1 MLNFV
6 LCDDNEIIVAK
17 LSKMLE
23 SIFIKNNLSAEVGF
37 TSTKYDEI
45 IEYVSNNKVDV
56 LLLDIELKAKMSG
69 LEVANLI
76 RKENKTIY
84 IIFTTG
90 HLEYVIMAYKF
101 KTFDYLPKPITLE
114 RLEETIVRLF
124 SDIENEGHRKY
135 IKIGNS
141 PTIVCESDI
150 QYIRRDG
157 MKLVYHTEARE
168 YETYSSFSKIQ
179 DVLPDNF
186 VRCHKSYIVNVH
198 NITNIEPST
207 NTISFGNNNQCLIG
221 PKCKNNFMEVL
232 DNYGIL

>member
-76 RKENKTIY
+76 RKENIY
-84 IIFTTG
+84 
-90 HLEYVIMAYKF
+90 
-101 KTFDYLPKPITLE
+101 
-114 RLEETIVRLF
+114 
-124 SDIENEGHRKY
+124 NW
-135 IKIGNS
+135 
-141 PTIVCESDI
+141 
-150 QYIRRDG
+150 
-157 MKLVYHTEARE
+157 
-168 YETYSSFSKIQ
+168 SFRIWLS
-179 DVLPDNF
+179 
-186 VRCHKSYIVNVH
+186 
-198 NITNIEPST
+198 
-207 NTISFGNNNQCLIG
+207 CL
-221 PKCKNNFMEVL
+221 
-232 DNYGIL
+232 

>member
-84 IIFTTG
+84 
-90 HLEYVIMAYKF
+90 
-101 KTFDYLPKPITLE
+101 
-114 RLEETIVRLF
+114 
-124 SDIENEGHRKY
+124 
-135 IKIGNS
+135 
-141 PTIVCESDI
+141 
-150 QYIRRDG
+150 
-157 MKLVYHTEARE
+157 
-168 YETYSSFSKIQ
+168 
-179 DVLPDNF
+179 
-186 VRCHKSYIVNVH
+186 
-198 NITNIEPST
+198 
-207 NTISFGNNNQCLIG
+207 
-221 PKCKNNFMEVL
+221 
-232 DNYGIL
+232 